1 MDEKIRDS
9 ILDLLC
15 ETYRYSSLMFKM
27 TKFAVEIQPSNGKR
41 VNGAFNRINKKILEI
56 QDTLGVEIIT
66 LSGLYQPELPVT
78 PLNIDDF
85 EVDDKLVI
93 DEMIEP
99 VIKEQGSSKVLRM
112 GKVMLKKII

>member
-1 MDEKIRDS
+1 MDEKIRDV
-9 ILDLLC
+9 IIDLLC
-15 ETYRYSSLMFKM
+15 ETYRYSSFMYRVTRFGVANQLN
-27 TKFAVEIQPSNGKR
+27 NGKR
-41 VNGAFNRINKKILEI
+41 IDGAFNRINKKVLEMQNI
-56 QDTLGVEIIT
+56 LGVEIIT
-66 LSGLYQPELPVT
+66 LSGAYQPELPVT

-112 GKVMLKKII
+112 GKVMLKKVI